1 MGAKIWQQFIRRIC
15 CRARENE
22 SFFRYR
28 YRWIGNGLASHTRG
42 SFITNNIRTNTALH
56 LALPLIALTYQL
68 RVVML
73 AARNSSP
80 AEPLASEEGCQLLV
94 GVNIVINGIS

>member
-1 MGAKIWQQFIRRIC
+1 MLGKMKAFLDIDTDGLEMDLLLT
-15 CRARENE
+15 REAPL
-22 SFFRYR
+22 SP
-28 YRWIGNGLASHTRG
+28 IISGQIL
-42 SFITNNIRTNTALH
+42 LH

-73 AARNSSP
+73 PARNSSP